1 MCKQAPSHHLT
12 HTGFWSPRGRS
23 DAHLGSTMQPP
34 PGDENSEG
42 ARRHK
47 AHQWLSLEEETHPN
61 RGGGGGWMGGGAG
74 AAPRFCDLE
83 MLNVSAVVSLL
94 ELWCFKEPDSGEK
107 ERIRSLLMFLMFV
120 LVPHVRR
127 VWGIVRGRVKD
138 YSWCFTWF
146 FSGSFCHRPWTLI

>member
-61 RGGGGGWMGGGAG
+61 RGGGGWMGGGAG
-74 AAPRFCDLE
+74 AAPWFCDLK

-120 LVPHVRR
+120 LVPRVRR

>member
-61 RGGGGGWMGGGAG
+61 RGGGGWMGGGAG
-74 AAPRFCDLE
+74 AAPRFCDLK

-120 LVPHVRR
+120 LVPRVRR